1 MVIVIFKDSV
11 RVMDRF
17 RVKMSLGLGLG
28 SGIKL
33 GQELRLG
40 LGYVIL
46 AMIRVGL
53 ELWQG

>member
-11 RVMDRF
+11 KVMDKF
-17 RVKMSLGLGLG
+17 RVKMNLGLGLG

-46 AMIRVGL
+46 AVIRVGL